1 MARTPRTAARRP
13 DPHRQQ
19 ELYWRQLVELKVAS
33 SYIRVYRD
41 QTARFVTALGVVRAV
56 ASSGAIGG
64 WVIWR
69 QQAFVWGCIIA
80 ASQVADAL
88 KDVFPFAQRHKAASA
103 HLIILDSLFID
114 AQLEWENVF
123 AGVLTNQQIV
133 DRRHKLAK
141 LQHEA
146 EARHFP
152 DGLPPDPR
160 RFALAQQDAADY
172 FKATYGV

>member
-1 MARTPRTAARRP
+1 MAC
-13 DPHRQQ
+13 
-19 ELYWRQLVELKVAS
+19 
-33 SYIRVYRD
+33 SYIRAYRD
-41 QTARFVTALGVVRAV
+41 RTARYVTALGVLRAV

-69 QQAFVWGCIIA
+69 QQAFAWGCIIA

-103 HLIILDSLFID
+103 HSIVLDSLFIE

-123 AGVLTNQQIV
+123 SGVLSNSQII
-133 DRRHKLAK
+133 DRRHRLAK

-146 EARHFP
+146 ESRHFP
-152 DGLPPDPR
+152 EGLPPDPK

-172 FKATYGV
+172 FRATYGV